1 MEFWILTILA
11 VISVVYC
18 CDFPV
23 IIDMP
28 WLINNHDSIFYGI
41 GQSIVAAYIFY
52 LIQVVIA
59 NRVRLRKCMGIV
71 YNEISELEN
80 NMNNILVLLSGKDTL
95 KELADYPEKFIYT
108 YLDMKD
114 IFQDGSGMDKDRKE
128 LTILE
133 ALIENFK
140 EIDKK
145 VNKILLLNLTD
156 EKTKKLFQ
164 DISHASLKK
173 IVYEMKK
180 YESGNIENVPHD
192 SDKKVIAKAS
202 IRILNFKSYD
212 YKIVSELKTYNNL
225 FLKLKKV
232 RNKIYKG
239 L

>member
-1 MEFWILTILA
+1 
-11 VISVVYC
+11 
-18 CDFPV
+18 
-23 IIDMP
+23 
-28 WLINNHDSIFYGI
+28 
-41 GQSIVAAYIFY
+41 
-52 LIQVVIA
+52 
-59 NRVRLRKCMGIV
+59 
-71 YNEISELEN
+71 
-80 NMNNILVLLSGKDTL
+80 
-95 KELADYPEKFIYT
+95 
-108 YLDMKD
+108 MKD